1 MKRRDI
7 MALLIKE
14 QIVQRLLSL
23 TLLVALALLCF
34 QVVKFFIVPAL
45 WAAIIAYVTWPL
57 YLFFHQ
63 KIRLSP
69 SISALIMTMAIV
81 LLIGIPTGIAV
92 VMLQQEALSLYGTVL
107 HRLKSGYLDLPSSIK
122 NLPVIGQQ
130 IKDILWELNK
140 DPDATMTSIKNWI
153 QSHLSYGKQ
162 IMDVATKSLVKLG
175 MAMMTLFFFY
185 RDGISLV
192 RQIRLALRNII
203 GNRID
208 GYIDS
213 VGETTQAVVY
223 GIGLTALAQA
233 LLAGLGYWVA
243 NAPNP
248 ILLTILTFIVALI
261 PFGTPFAWGG
271 VALWLFTQGH
281 FAESVGLALWGGLVV
296 SWVDNL
302 IRPMVISGATQIPFI
317 IIFIGVLGGLTAFG
331 FVGMFIGPVVLA
343 IGLAVWREWI
353 SHHRYVLQ
361 GDIEVKMLA
370 NQSTKAENTKQIDAE
385 K

>member
-1 MKRRDI
+1 MKQRDI

-162 IMDVATKSLVKLG
+162 IMDVATKSLAKLG

>member
-162 IMDVATKSLVKLG
+162 IMDVATKSLAKLG

-370 NQSTKAENTKQIDAE
+370 NQSTKAENIKQIDAE

>member
-45 WAAIIAYVTWPL
+45 WAAIIAYVTWPV

-162 IMDVATKSLVKLG
+162 IMDVATKSLAKLG

-248 ILLTILTFIVALI
+248 IL
-261 PFGTPFAWGG
+261 
-271 VALWLFTQGH
+271 
-281 FAESVGLALWGGLVV
+281 
-296 SWVDNL
+296 
-302 IRPMVISGATQIPFI
+302 
-317 IIFIGVLGGLTAFG
+317 
-331 FVGMFIGPVVLA
+331 
-343 IGLAVWREWI
+343 
-353 SHHRYVLQ
+353 
-361 GDIEVKMLA
+361 
-370 NQSTKAENTKQIDAE
+370 
-385 K
+385 

>member
-162 IMDVATKSLVKLG
+162 IMDVATKSLAKLG

>member
-162 IMDVATKSLVKLG
+162 IMDVATKSLAKLG

-370 NQSTKAENTKQIDAE
+370 NQSTKAESTKQIDAE